1 MLGQALLSLTSMRA
15 SSRTAGSSPGPPRG
29 APNAAEKVPLPPL
42 RLSAALVPD
51 VMVCVAKVEVVVFQ
65 KLRSLRPSVACIA
78 GACTAAFAR
87 QLGTQPKL
95 AVENGGLPLRRLGA
109 SR

>member
-1 MLGQALLSLTSMRA
+1 MRA

-78 GACTAAFAR
+78 GACTAAS
-87 QLGTQPKL
+87 LVSWQPKPKL
-95 AVENGGLPLRRLGA
+95 SVEM
-109 SR
+109 